1 MNTSSNKEDFSC
13 QDKNSLNFPHLH
25 ARKKNNI
32 KVIEK
37 ESNQI
42 FAYQI
47 KNTKIFRPLSNT

>member
-1 MNTSSNKEDFSC
+1 MNASSNKEDFCC
-13 QDKNSLNFPHLH
+13 QDKNSLNFPHLD

-42 FAYQI
+42 FAY
-47 KNTKIFRPLSNT
+47 